1 MNPEMAIGIVVGL
14 LRWKRKSLER
24 VPAFDPPSRVD
35 EEEGDVVPELE
46 GLLKNRKP
54 VPRGATRTI
63 DLAAGGVGVPEPEKP
78 KQVRGLI
85 LKKATDVMGKW
96 QSRCFILDAG
106 RMQYFSTEEEADS
119 GVPRAEYDLLGAAVA
134 FVDTKEKDQFEVVLR
149 GSKRKPYLFKADIRM
164 FTKRKGGG
172 DSQGYTRGHWVH
184 AFEEHISYA
193 KSLAA
198 YHVATSRCFDQDK

>member
-24 VPAFDPPSRVD
+24 VR
-35 EEEGDVVPELE
+35 
-46 GLLKNRKP
+46 
-54 VPRGATRTI
+54 
-63 DLAAGGVGVPEPEKP
+63 
-78 KQVRGLI
+78 
-85 LKKATDVMGKW
+85 
-96 QSRCFILDAG
+96 
-106 RMQYFSTEEEADS
+106 
-119 GVPRAEYDLLGAAVA
+119 AAVA

-198 YHVATSRCFDQDK
+198 YRVVTSRCFDQDK